1 MKRLVLRLPGHSQT
15 TENEPLPSPTHFSR
29 LFISSMALGLQQEH
43 ETELRCLLDYPTDA
57 TVAAPEG
64 GTQCSGPP
72 KKPRTQDVLSPD
84 LLPPALHASWT
95 LCTGSLGVHASV
107 GRCIASESPPLPL
120 PPPQLQVNVCV

>member
-64 GTQCSGPP
+64 GTVFRAPQEAQNTGCPQPG
-72 KKPRTQDVLSPD
+72 SPSPSASRILD
-84 LLPPALHASWT
+84 ALH
-95 LCTGSLGVHASV
+95 G
-107 GRCIASESPPLPL
+107 
-120 PPPQLQVNVCV
+120 